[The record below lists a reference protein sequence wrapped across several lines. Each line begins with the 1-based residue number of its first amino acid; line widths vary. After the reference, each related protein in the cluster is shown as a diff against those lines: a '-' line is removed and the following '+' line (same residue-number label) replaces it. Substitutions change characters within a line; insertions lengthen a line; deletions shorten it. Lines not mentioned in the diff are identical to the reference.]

1 MATPTITTP
10 EGIDVPIQKL
20 QNRFTNNLWTGVRTD
35 DATKNKVYN
44 SYGRAVIVEGVPKV
58 FNPAA
63 VNDSYFELLMNDRV
77 SAQSFFIVNDNSRTG
92 FDEFEADVSLYFM
105 VNLGHLSSLST
116 RAEQEVINDARAY
129 LRNEPYGFTIDAI
142 VSGAESVS
150 DFDQVKVKD
159 NLQPYFCFRFDF
171 LVSLHMLCEYS
182 VI

>member
-1 MATPTITTP
+1 MATPTITNP

-20 QNRFTNNLWTGVRTD
+20 QNRFTNNLWTGVRAD

-63 VNDSYFELLMNDRV
+63 VNNGYYELLMNDRA
-77 SAQSFFIVNDNSRTG
+77 SAQSFFIVNDNNKVG

-105 VNLGHLSSLST
+105 VNLEHLSSLST
-116 RAEQEVINDARAY
+116 RAEQEVINDVRSY
-129 LRNEPYGFTIDAI
+129 LRNEPYGFELTAI
-142 VSGAESVS
+142 VSGDESVS

-159 NLQPYFCFRFDF
+159 NLQPYFCFRFDMT
-171 LVSLHMLCEYS
+171 LKYQYLC
-182 VI
+182 